1 MFHFAKIAAREREM
15 VRYSHM
21 RIAID
26 ARMMGPEN
34 TRGIG
39 RYVEELVRGLL
50 SLETGDTYVLLVRDP
65 AKSPFLGH
73 SQVEH
78 LVADVPWYTF
88 EEQRRMPRLL
98 HQAKADVVH
107 VPHWNV
113 PFAFRGKLVATIHDL
128 LLVHQPMSAKASTR
142 AWPVVAMKQ
151 VGFRV
156 TLQRTLRQANVL
168 LVPTQAVADDIV
180 SYFPAAKDKILVTG
194 EGVSSL
200 PTPPDRA
207 PERPFFFY
215 VGSAY
220 PHKRLDLLL
229 DAWAVLAPRL
239 PTHELRLGGEMDVF
253 MRRHQTRVL
262 AEKIP
267 RVRFL
272 GRLTDAEL
280 AWHDARATAFVF
292 PSSFEGFGLP
302 PLEALSLGT
311 PVIAADIP
319 VLREVLPPDGVIFF
333 RNGDRDDMIR
343 AFDALLSSLDTWR
356 AQVRILAQ
364 PKIAERHTWRATA
377 ERTHEGYRR
386 IVP

>member
-1 MFHFAKIAAREREM
+1 
-15 VRYSHM
+15 
-21 RIAID
+21 
-26 ARMMGPEN
+26 
-34 TRGIG
+34 
-39 RYVEELVRGLL
+39 
-50 SLETGDTYVLLVRDP
+50 
-65 AKSPFLGH
+65 
-73 SQVEH
+73 
-78 LVADVPWYTF
+78 
-88 EEQRRMPRLL
+88 
-98 HQAKADVVH
+98 
-107 VPHWNV
+107 
-113 PFAFRGKLVATIHDL
+113 
-128 LLVHQPMSAKASTR
+128 
-142 AWPVVAMKQ
+142 
-151 VGFRV
+151 
-156 TLQRTLRQANVL
+156 
-168 LVPTQAVADDIV
+168 
-180 SYFPAAKDKILVTG
+180 
-194 EGVSSL
+194 
-200 PTPPDRA
+200 
-207 PERPFFFY
+207 
-215 VGSAY
+215 
-220 PHKRLDLLL
+220 
-229 DAWAVLAPRL
+229 
-239 PTHELRLGGEMDVF
+239 MDVF